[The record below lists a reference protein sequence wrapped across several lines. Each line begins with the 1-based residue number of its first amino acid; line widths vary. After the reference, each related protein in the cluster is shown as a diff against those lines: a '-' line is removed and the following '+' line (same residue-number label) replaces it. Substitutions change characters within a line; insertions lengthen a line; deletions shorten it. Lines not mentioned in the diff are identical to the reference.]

1 MLAVHLMSLS
11 QFSHS
16 HTWNLW
22 IIVGSALV
30 ESVQSVTWLKGH
42 RSTSVSPVGKMT
54 LGRAI
59 AF

>member
-11 QFSHS
+11 QLSHS

-30 ESVQSVTWLKGH
+30 ESVQSV
-42 RSTSVSPVGKMT
+42 
-54 LGRAI
+54 A
-59 AF
+59 